1 MISIQNINNI
11 FTKKEINYFWIL
23 FLGILFTTLLDVIS
37 FGIIIPVF
45 NIIFFD
51 KKPDISLYFINIK
64 DLQINFNIKIIFLA
78 CFAFLFYLKNIFIV
92 IFNFF
97 FINFFKKIHDRISN
111 DLFSNFLNQSY
122 ASFLKK
128 SSENFLQ
135 KVNNDVVLLNI
146 FLIAFINFLIEFIF
160 LILISILLLI
170 INYKIFLF
178 CIISFLFVL
187 IIYVKLFQH
196 RIKKWSNI
204 YRDSIG
210 ELQNLIIDGT
220 QGFKD
225 IIIYDLKSFFIKKFD
240 DRLNNSTRTMAR
252 INFLNNIQKYWLELV
267 AFSVLTMALIY
278 FVAKDFDVKK
288 LIPVFGLFIIVM
300 FRLLTSISK
309 IINSLHLLKFYYP
322 SFIAISKEFI
332 EFKSNNNNAISLHEK
347 IIFNNSIEIKN
358 VKFSYLNNTIFNNIT
373 FKINKGESVAIVGKN
388 GSGKTTLL
396 NLIAGLIKP
405 NEGQVIVDNIFDIYP
420 NKNIWF
426 QGLSYV
432 QQNIFLMD
440 TTIKQNIILT
450 NENKIDV
457 KKLNRI
463 IDILKLEE
471 VFTNLPNQL
480 DAKVGINGISLSGG
494 QKQII
499 SLARALYKDGDIIV
513 FDEATSALDSNMTE
527 LVKNLIFSLKGTKT
541 IIMVTH
547 NLDYFFSC
555 FDKIIEIENK
565 SIKILKG

>member
-1 MISIQNINNI
+1 
-11 FTKKEINYFWIL
+11 
-23 FLGILFTTLLDVIS
+23 
-37 FGIIIPVF
+37 
-45 NIIFFD
+45 
-51 KKPDISLYFINIK
+51 
-64 DLQINFNIKIIFLA
+64 
-78 CFAFLFYLKNIFIV
+78 
-92 IFNFF
+92 
-97 FINFFKKIHDRISN
+97 
-111 DLFSNFLNQSY
+111 
-122 ASFLKK
+122 
-128 SSENFLQ
+128 
-135 KVNNDVVLLNI
+135 
-146 FLIAFINFLIEFIF
+146 
-160 LILISILLLI
+160 
-170 INYKIFLF
+170 
-178 CIISFLFVL
+178 
-187 IIYVKLFQH
+187 
-196 RIKKWSNI
+196 
-204 YRDSIG
+204 
-210 ELQNLIIDGT
+210 
-220 QGFKD
+220 
-225 IIIYDLKSFFIKKFD
+225 
-240 DRLNNSTRTMAR
+240 
-252 INFLNNIQKYWLELV
+252 
-267 AFSVLTMALIY
+267 
-278 FVAKDFDVKK
+278 
-288 LIPVFGLFIIVM
+288 
-300 FRLLTSISK
+300 
-309 IINSLHLLKFYYP
+309 
-322 SFIAISKEFI
+322 
-332 EFKSNNNNAISLHEK
+332 
-347 IIFNNSIEIKN
+347 